1 MERWR
6 QLAEKRKS
14 KKRKKEAKLLGEMAE
29 RARREEEERKGEEER
44 QQATLE
50 SESREAVLL
59 GEISEWKKKGAT
71 FLEELIA
78 AKKKEVALR
87 ADLLCSKQEI
97 TTTEKKIR
105 AELQEGF
112 ERKKREEISAL
123 KEKHGS
129 ALKLLEERMR
139 KELQGREEE
148 TRDLKALHESLQRQ
162 HESLLKEKSELEA
175 GKVCGCCGYC
185 FFRVSNYYLLTR
197 TLPHF
202 NRRTM

>member
-1 MERWR
+1 MLVQIADQEQEVERWR

-148 TRDLKALHESLQRQ
+148 NRGLKAMHENLQRQ

-175 GKVCGCCGYC
+175 GKVCVVVVIV
-185 FFRVSNYYLLTR
+185 F
-197 TLPHF
+197 
-202 NRRTM
+202 

>member
-148 TRDLKALHESLQRQ
+148 NRGLKAMHENLQRQ